1 MITQFIYNI
10 FIYIST
16 KQIPFFTIYR
26 YHFEIYKTLTIG
38 PNNPYII
45 IKIKYLKSFYKK
57 FKNKLSFVKDQMIK
71 YYNIK
76 RIKRS
81 SFEKRSKTYLFYKN
95 ITIKRSNDKLDFK
108 KFGLFIIARK
118 ISEHNYKLSLSKTIQ
133 IHLIFNISLFELALK
148 STEE

>member
-45 IKIKYLKSFYKK
+45 IKIKYLKFLYDKL
-57 FKNKLSFVKDQMIK
+57 KNELSFVKDRIAK

-76 RIKRS
+76 KMKKLF
-81 SFEKRSKTYLFYKN
+81 FEKGDKVYLFRKN
-95 ITIKRSNDKLDFK
+95 IIIKQPNDKLDFK
-108 KFGLFIIARK
+108 KFGLFIIIYK
-118 ISEHNYKLSLSKTIQ
+118 ISEFNYKLSLPKTI
-133 IHLIFNISLFELALK
+133 
-148 STEE
+148 